1 MSGANDSKTLAS
13 KCLSDTS
20 PTRNSSRQPQ
30 DADTDG
36 VLPPGDDGSS
46 EFVQRPGKRD
56 DVSRYARPVSARG
69 VPLPP
74 PIEASIH
81 AIDRLLTEQELAPQR
96 LYSCGIA
103 SDVVS
108 EGESRPPHRAR
119 ARGAGARGESAAM
132 WRAPRILE
140 LRVRR
145 PCEQARN
152 QRSKFLV
159 RQRCELQQAGVQA
172 LQLAFGHRVEVDTTN
187 ALLDPRALQPTSRS
201 RLGQGPQVRRSLA
214 IGD

>member
-1 MSGANDSKTLAS
+1 MRKSLPVPQFSMSGANDSKTLAS

-145 PCEQARN
+145 PASRLAISARSSSSGNAASFSKPAYKRSSWRSDIESRSTPPTRSSTRGRCN
-152 QRSKFLV
+152 QRAAV
-159 RQRCELQQAGVQA
+159 G
-172 LQLAFGHRVEVDTTN
+172 
-187 ALLDPRALQPTSRS
+187 
-201 RLGQGPQVRRSLA
+201 
-214 IGD
+214 